1 MCGTLY
7 LIAVRLDYLLLT
19 SLYVQYATLFFCAAT
34 RRRRKRGQRSM
45 TGSPEKSHA
54 GPDSDGDEPPEERPI
69 ILKKQLSSSCM
80 DHAIQYRHT
89 HKRLHIVMARSIPFT
104 FDRFPKMSYVMIK

>member
-7 LIAVRLDYLLLT
+7 LIAVRLDHLLLT

-45 TGSPEKSHA
+45 IGSPEKSHA

-69 ILKKQLSSSCM
+69 ILKKQLSSKLYESCLP
-80 DHAIQYRHT
+80 I
-89 HKRLHIVMARSIPFT
+89 
-104 FDRFPKMSYVMIK
+104 